1 MKPSGAKGILMAL
14 TAVVLVVG
22 GVWFGRASVRG
33 PAETADSGSASPS
46 ITVQPAAQAP
56 QAASASLPVAVSA
69 VETVSATATASASPA
84 KAAAPS
90 AQPQAV
96 PSTPVA
102 ASTASA
108 PTSTLPGQTA
118 LGDYFKSLTD
128 ANSAVYV
135 VKPGDNLTRI
145 AKQYGVTPGL
155 VGAANAVKGDR
166 IFPGQKLRI
175 PRAKLSVLV
184 EKSTN
189 TLHLKADA
197 SVVRSYRIAT
207 GKDRSTPEGTFKII
221 NHLKNPTW
229 YYEGKVIPPDSP
241 DNPLGTRWMG
251 FDKEGY
257 GLHGTTRPDEIGQF
271 ATLGCVRM
279 LNEDIESLFELLP
292 VGTEV
297 TIIA

>member
-1 MKPSGAKGILMAL
+1 MS
-14 TAVVLVVG
+14 
-22 GVWFGRASVRG
+22 
-33 PAETADSGSASPS
+33 
-46 ITVQPAAQAP
+46 
-56 QAASASLPVAVSA
+56 
-69 VETVSATATASASPA
+69 
-84 KAAAPS
+84 
-90 AQPQAV
+90 
-96 PSTPVA
+96 
-102 ASTASA
+102 
-108 PTSTLPGQTA
+108 
-118 LGDYFKSLTD
+118 DYFKALTD

-166 IFPGQKLRI
+166 IFPGQKLRV
-175 PRAKLSVLV
+175 PKAKLSVLV

-197 SVVRSYRIAT
+197 AVVRSYRIAT

-257 GLHGTTRPDEIGQF
+257 GLHGTTRPEEIGQF

-292 VGTEV
+292 VGTDV